1 MRPRHSFKHNFCRQP
16 CSIVTQT
23 LKTYHAHIS
32 WLDRSPCSAA
42 GDRPL
47 PVVDTVFVAA
57 VLACLDLGR
66 DGGTPGRCRAPCASF
81 RHRVAAG
88 VVGEL
93 FHDALRSTPAP
104 ATPFQGKAHSLAVG
118 AVIPA
123 PAGRPRTRASRG
135 PWGRVENAHRV
146 RRPGGFALASSSPR
160 LTSSASFAVPP
171 AVSWKLVVRP
181 NLLRRRD

>member
-104 ATPFQGKAHSLAVG
+104 ATPFQGKAHSWLWARSSRH
-118 AVIPA
+118 P
-123 PAGRPRTRASRG
+123 PAGLGREPPEASG
-135 PWGRVENAHRV
+135 TASKTPTDPSAG
-146 RRPGGFALASSSPR
+146 GGFALASSSPR